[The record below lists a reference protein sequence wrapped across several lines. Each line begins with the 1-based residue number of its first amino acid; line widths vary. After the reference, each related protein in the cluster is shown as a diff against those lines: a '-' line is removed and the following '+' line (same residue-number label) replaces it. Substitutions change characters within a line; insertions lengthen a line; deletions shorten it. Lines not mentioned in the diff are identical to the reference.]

1 MNCYRSTL
9 TKNLAQG
16 KILNKKMI
24 RPLFLFVCMFMC
36 VYIYMSCKHVGFF
49 LYLLMALIKLFCKRV
64 LFNCF
69 NKQSLYKSSMCVYI
83 YIHTHIWASLVAQ
96 LVKSLPVVWKTE
108 VWFLG
113 WEDPLENGKATL
125 TSILENSMDCIV
137 HGVTKSQTQ
146 LSDFHIYIYSQNI
159 IKIDSNVFQVC
170 MF

>member
-1 MNCYRSTL
+1 MQLKRQFKFYPFLHEPSDLPLLSQKASNLFRNTDLDHLQLLRLKNKQTDRARGLFKYMNCYRSTL

-49 LYLLMALIKLFCKRV
+49 LYLLMARIKLFCKRV

-69 NKQSLYKSSMCVYI
+69 NKQALYKSSMCVYI

-108 VWFLG
+108 V
-113 WEDPLENGKATL
+113 
-125 TSILENSMDCIV
+125 
-137 HGVTKSQTQ
+137 
-146 LSDFHIYIYSQNI
+146 
-159 IKIDSNVFQVC
+159 
-170 MF
+170 